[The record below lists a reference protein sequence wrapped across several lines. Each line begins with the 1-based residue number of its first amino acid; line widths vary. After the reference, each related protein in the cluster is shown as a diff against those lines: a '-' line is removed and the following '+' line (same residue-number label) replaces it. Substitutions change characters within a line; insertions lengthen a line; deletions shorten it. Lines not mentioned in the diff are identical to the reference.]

1 LAKDRPSART
11 GRPKD
16 YIVPRVL
23 ALILGL
29 FGEGPSPRF
38 CRCCGKKVKKGGE
51 RERRT
56 QARREFVWESN
67 VASKLER
74 RDDGL
79 PLLLCLL
86 PCFLCLVA
94 MWMRAVERR
103 REAATRGM
111 LTKKL
116 NDDEDDDGDVVV
128 HLVEDDFCC
137 FVSWWCIVVEGGGSG
152 GVSIELVSE
161 EEGQY

>member
-1 LAKDRPSART
+1 MSLLWQEGEERR
-11 GRPKD
+11 
-16 YIVPRVL
+16 
-23 ALILGL
+23 
-29 FGEGPSPRF
+29 GEGE
-38 CRCCGKKVKKGGE
+38 KDAGGRQRE
-51 RERRT
+51 RERCG
-56 QARREFVWESN
+56 EFVWESN

-94 MWMRAVERR
+94 MWTRAVERR

-137 FVSWWCIVVEGGGSG
+137 FVSWWCMVVEGGGSG
-152 GVSIELVSE
+152 GVSIELVF
-161 EEGQY
+161 EEGGLY

>member
-1 LAKDRPSART
+1 
-11 GRPKD
+11 
-16 YIVPRVL
+16 
-23 ALILGL
+23 
-29 FGEGPSPRF
+29 
-38 CRCCGKKVKKGGE
+38 VKKGGE
-51 RERRT
+51 KGEKDAGERERERER
-56 QARREFVWESN
+56 RREFVWESN

-94 MWMRAVERR
+94 MLTRAVERR
-103 REAATRGM
+103 REAATSGM

-152 GVSIELVSE
+152 GVSIELVFE
-161 EEGQY
+161 QGGQ